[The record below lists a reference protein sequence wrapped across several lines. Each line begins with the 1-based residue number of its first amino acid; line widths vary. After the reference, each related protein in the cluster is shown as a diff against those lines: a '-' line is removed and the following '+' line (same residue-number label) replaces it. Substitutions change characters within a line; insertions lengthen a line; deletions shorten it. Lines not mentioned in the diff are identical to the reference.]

1 MPETFGMVLNGRE
14 VDLSLDQA
22 LTKTAYELSIESTL
36 AVTMVIQDQRR
47 QLRKAGILDR
57 DENGKLDASVEIEL
71 DGIPYRLASV
81 KKAGDTFTLGF
92 VDRAVARLQS
102 SRGRLK
108 PTGSGEHVEFA
119 RMLCKRVGVEL
130 VTPTGVAVTTSGS
143 TLNEKRQRAEA
154 DDRRE
159 RGMPASAPLTG
170 GGPFGSGTLSPATAS
185 SPRATTAAQEAGG
198 DITSDELT
206 VKGAKATSEQIR
218 NAEVLLGVAT
228 EEEAGERATEG
239 VMVAAIGESSI
250 RDVPNAAGSP
260 YGGVLQALKSRNL
273 STSEQAHY
281 FMVGGQG
288 FQAGGAIAAA
298 KDNADWSAGTI
309 AYKVEGSRANFASN
323 EAAERHYQQHIKEA
337 RAFIA
342 AYGGMDVIGASTPGS
357 RASSLVQR
365 GTTEDPNEDS
375 WTALVRIGE
384 AKGWRV
390 FALRGRVYYARE
402 QDLVKSRARAVL
414 SEQDPAVD
422 WIDWEVTPRKRVNTA
437 TVQCRASL
445 WAIPPGAA
453 VIVRG
458 EGVADGRWLVASF
471 RRTRDSQQAT
481 VDLRRGTELLKP
493 QPTDEE
499 SGSSAAGGKLE
510 GKPKEIIDEEVLP
523 LAKELGVDRSVAQ
536 NDAANAVHGPTSAG
550 RRSDHQGPPSRAWAA
565 DLPCRGAVGDKLAR
579 ALANHFG
586 FPGNG
591 SGTFVRHVKDGY
603 SVQILW
609 KVEGHYDHVH
619 CGIQKV

>member
-1 MPETFGMVLNGRE
+1 MPETFALILDGRE
-14 VDLSLDQA
+14 VDLRLDSSVTRIEHDLSLD
-22 LTKTAYELSIESTL
+22 TTL
-36 AVTMVIQDQRR
+36 AVTITVQDQRR
-47 QLRKAGILDR
+47 QLRRSGILDR
-57 DENGKLDASVEIEL
+57 DENGKLDASIEIML
-71 DGIPYRLASV
+71 DGIPYRLADV

-92 VDRAVARLQS
+92 VDRVVALLQS

-108 PTGSGEHVEFA
+108 PKGSGEHVEFA
-119 RMLCKRVGVEL
+119 RTLCKLVGVPL
-130 VTPTGVAVTTSGS
+130 VTPTGVAVTKSG
-143 TLNEKRQRAEA
+143 TVLDEKRQRTEA
-154 DDRRE
+154 DDRHE
-159 RGMPASAPLTG
+159 RGLPAGPLTG

-185 SPRATTAAQEAGG
+185 SPRATDAVTKVG

-206 VKGAKATSEQIR
+206 VKGVKAKPDQIR
-218 NAEVLLGVAT
+218 NAEILLGVAT
-228 EEEAGERATEG
+228 EEEAGDRATEAI
-239 VMVAAIGESSI
+239 MVSAIGESSI
-250 RDVPNAAGSP
+250 QDVPNAAGSP

-273 STSEQAHY
+273 STSEQAH
-281 FMVGGQG
+281 FFLVGGEG
-288 FQAGGAIAAA
+288 YQAEGAIAAA
-298 KDNADWSAGTI
+298 NDHSDWSAGTI
-309 AYKVEGSRANFASN
+309 AYKVEGSRSNFSSN
-323 EAAERHYQQHIKEA
+323 EAAEHHYQQHIKEA

-342 AYGGMDVIGASTPGS
+342 AYGGMGVIGASTTGS
-357 RASSLVQR
+357 RASTLVQR

-375 WTALVRIGE
+375 WTALVRIGQ

-390 FALRGRVYYARE
+390 FAFRGRVHYARE

-437 TVQCRASL
+437 TVTVRASL
-445 WAIPPGAA
+445 WAIPSGSA

-471 RRTRDSQQAT
+471 RRTRDSQLAT
-481 VDLRRGTELLKP
+481 VELRRGTELLKP
-493 QPTDEE
+493 EATDETGT
-499 SGSSAAGGKLE
+499 SGGLGDKLE
-510 GKPKEIIDEEVLP
+510 GTPKEIIDTEVLP
-523 LAKELGVDRSVAQ
+523 LAKELGVNRTVAQ

-565 DLPCRGAVGDKLAR
+565 DLPCQGAVGDKLAR
-579 ALANHFG
+579 ALATHFG

-591 SGTFVRHVKDGY
+591 SGSFVRHTKDGF

-609 KVEGHYDHVH
+609 RVEGHFDHVH

>member
-1 MPETFGMVLNGRE
+1 MPETFAMVLDGRE
-14 VDLSLDQA
+14 VDVQLDQA
-22 LTKTAYELSIESTL
+22 ITSTTYDLSIESTL
-36 AVTMVIQDQRR
+36 AVTLVVQDQRR
-47 QLRKAGILDR
+47 QLRRSGILDR
-57 DENGKLDASVEIEL
+57 DENGKLDASIEIQL
-71 DGIPYRLASV
+71 DGIPYRLADV
-81 KKAGDTFTLGF
+81 KKAGDVFTLGF

-102 SRGRLK
+102 SRGQLK
-108 PTGSGEHVEFA
+108 PKGSGEHVEFA

-130 VTPTGVAVTTSGS
+130 VTPTGVAVTKSGS
-143 TLNEKRQRAEA
+143 TLNEKRQRSDA

-185 SPRATTAAQEAGG
+185 SPRADDAAVKAG

-206 VKGAKATSEQIR
+206 VKGVKAKPDQIR

-228 EEEAGERATEG
+228 EEEAGDRATEAI
-239 VMVAAIGESSI
+239 MVAAIGESSI

-260 YGGVLQALKSRNL
+260 YGGVLQALKTRGL

-288 FQAGGAIAAA
+288 YQAGGAIAAA

-309 AYKVEGSRANFASN
+309 AYKVEGSRANFPSN
-323 EAAERHYQQHIKEA
+323 DAAEHHYQQHIGEA
-337 RAFIA
+337 KAFIA
-342 AYGGMDVIGASTPGS
+342 AYGGMDVIGAATAGS

-365 GTTEDPNEDS
+365 GTPEDPNEDS

-384 AKGWRV
+384 AKGWRA
-390 FALRGRVYYARE
+390 FALRGRIYYARE
-402 QDLVKSRARAVL
+402 QDLIKSRARAIL

-422 WIDWEVTPRKRVNTA
+422 WIDWEVSPRKRVNTA

-471 RRTRDSQQAT
+471 RRTRDSQRAT

-493 QPTDEE
+493 QPTEE
-499 SGSSAAGGKLE
+499 GGTDAGVGGKLE

-523 LAKELGVDRSVAQ
+523 LARELGVARSVAQ

-565 DLPCRGAVGDKLAR
+565 DLPCRSAVGDKLAR
-579 ALANHFG
+579 ALATHFG

-591 SGTFVRHVKDGY
+591 SGSFERHVKDGY

-609 KVEGHYDHVH
+609 RVEGHFDHVH